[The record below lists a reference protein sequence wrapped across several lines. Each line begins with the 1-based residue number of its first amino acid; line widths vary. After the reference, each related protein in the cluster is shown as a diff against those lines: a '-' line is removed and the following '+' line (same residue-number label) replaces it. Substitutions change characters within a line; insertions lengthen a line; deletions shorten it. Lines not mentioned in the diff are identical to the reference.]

1 MLKIFDERI
10 ILDKVVEGEL
20 VRPSQSCFL
29 LIQKGTIELE
39 VNSVRTTYQRSE
51 LILFSPMKMYKLI
64 HCSENLKAYFILYKQ
79 EALKE
84 RINVSFNKFSV
95 IQLMNMEQ
103 SKVSY
108 SLSKE
113 AFNHFWNITKQLDFY
128 LKNPEYSKF
137 NEQVVI
143 HNFTVIVYMVVD
155 AIMKNNAL
163 NIEQNTRKEAI
174 VISFL
179 DLLSSH
185 FTRERELKFYADK
198 LFISIKYLS
207 VCVKEVTGIAPRG
220 LISKILLDEA
230 KLMLINTELNI
241 SIIADQLNFSDQYA
255 FGKFFKKHTS
265 LSPRNF
271 RKSIASANTI

>member
-39 VNSVRTTYQRSE
+39 VNSLRTTYQSSE

-64 HCSENLKAYFILYKQ
+64 HCSEHLKAYFILYKQ

-113 AFNHFWNITKQLDFY
+113 AFSHFWNIAKQLDFY
-128 LKNPEYSKF
+128 LKNPDYSKF

-155 AIMKNNAL
+155 AIMKNNPL

-207 VCVKEVTGIAPRG
+207 VCVKEVTGIAPRV
-220 LISKILLDEA
+220 LIANTLLDEA
-230 KLMLINTELNI
+230 KLKLTTTELNI

-255 FGKFFKKHTS
+255 FGKFFKKHTG

-271 RKSIASANTI
+271 RKNIASANTI

>member
-1 MLKIFDERI
+1 MLKIFDEKI
-10 ILDKVVEGEL
+10 IMDKGVEGEL

-29 LIQKGTIELE
+29 LIQNGTIELE
-39 VNSVRTTYQRSE
+39 VNSVRRTYQSSA
-51 LILFSPMKMYKLI
+51 LVLFSPMKMYKLI
-64 HCSENLKAYFILYKQ
+64 HCSEDLKAYFILYNQ

-95 IQLMNMEQ
+95 IQLMNAEQ

-113 AFNHFWNITKQLDFY
+113 AFSHFWNIAKQLDFY
-128 LKNPEYSKF
+128 LKNPNYSKF

-155 AIMKNNAL
+155 VIMKSTPL
-163 NIEQNTRKEAI
+163 NVDQNTRKEAI

-179 DLLSSH
+179 DLLSYH
-185 FTRERELKFYADK
+185 FTRERELQFYADK

-207 VCVKEVTGIAPRG
+207 ICVKEVTGTSPRILIANT
-220 LISKILLDEA
+220 LLDEA
-230 KLMLINTELNI
+230 KLMLINSGLNI
-241 SIIADQLNFSDQYA
+241 STIADHLSFSDQYA
-255 FGKFFKKHTS
+255 FGKFFKRHTG
-265 LSPRNF
+265 LSPRIF
-271 RKSIASANTI
+271 RKDIVSTHTI

>member
-10 ILDKVVEGEL
+10 IIDKVVEGEL

-39 VNSVRTTYQRSE
+39 VNSVQTTYQSSE

-64 HCSENLKAYFILYKQ
+64 HCSESLKAYFILYKQ

-113 AFNHFWNITKQLDFY
+113 AFNHFWNIAKQLDFY

-143 HNFTVIVYMVVD
+143 HNFTVMVYMVVD
-155 AIMKNNAL
+155 AIMKNNPL

-179 DLLSSH
+179 DLLSNH
-185 FTRERELKFYADK
+185 FTRERELKFYADR

-207 VCVKEVTGIAPRG
+207 VCVKEVTGIAPRD

-241 SIIADQLNFSDQYA
+241 SIIADRLNFSDQYA

-271 RKSIASANTI
+271 RKSTATANTI

>member
-1 MLKIFDERI
+1 M
-10 ILDKVVEGEL
+10 
-20 VRPSQSCFL
+20 
-29 LIQKGTIELE
+29 
-39 VNSVRTTYQRSE
+39 NSVRRTYQSSA
-51 LILFSPMKMYKLI
+51 LVLLSPMKMYKLI
-64 HCSENLKAYFILYKQ
+64 HCSEDLKAYFILYNQ

-95 IQLMNMEQ
+95 IQLMNVEQ

-113 AFNHFWNITKQLDFY
+113 AFSHFWNIAKQLDFY
-128 LKNPEYSKF
+128 LKNPNYSKF

-155 AIMKNNAL
+155 VIMKSTPL
-163 NIEQNTRKEAI
+163 NVDQNTRKEAI

-179 DLLSSH
+179 DLLSYH
-185 FTRERELKFYADK
+185 FTRERELQFYADK

-207 VCVKEVTGIAPRG
+207 VCVKEVTGMAPRA
-220 LISKILLDEA
+220 LIANTLLDEA

-255 FGKFFKKHTS
+255 FGKFFKKHTN

-271 RKSIASANTI
+271 RKNIASTNTI

>member
-1 MLKIFDERI
+1 MLKIFDEKI
-10 ILDKVVEGEL
+10 IMDKGVEGEL

-29 LIQKGTIELE
+29 LIQNGTIELE
-39 VNSVRTTYQRSE
+39 VNSVRRTYQSSA
-51 LILFSPMKMYKLI
+51 LVLFSPMKMYKLI
-64 HCSENLKAYFILYKQ
+64 HCSEDLKAYFILYNQ

-95 IQLMNMEQ
+95 IQLMNVEQ

-113 AFNHFWNITKQLDFY
+113 AFSHFWNIAKQLDFY
-128 LKNPEYSKF
+128 LKNPNYSKF

-155 AIMKNNAL
+155 VIMKSTPL
-163 NIEQNTRKEAI
+163 NVDQNTRKEAI

-179 DLLSSH
+179 DLLSYH
-185 FTRERELKFYADK
+185 FTRERELQFYADK

-207 VCVKEVTGIAPRG
+207 ICVKEVTGTSPRILIANT
-220 LISKILLDEA
+220 LLDEA
-230 KLMLINTELNI
+230 KLMLINSGLNI
-241 SIIADQLNFSDQYA
+241 STIADHLSFSDQYA
-255 FGKFFKKHTS
+255 FGKFFKRHTG
-265 LSPRNF
+265 LSPRSF
-271 RKSIASANTI
+271 RKDIVSTHTI

>member
-1 MLKIFDERI
+1 MLKIFDEKI
-10 ILDKVVEGEL
+10 IMDKGVEGEL

-29 LIQKGTIELE
+29 LIQNGTIELE
-39 VNSVRTTYQRSE
+39 VNSVQTTYQSSE
-51 LILFSPMKMYKLI
+51 LILFSPMKTYKLI
-64 HCSENLKAYFILYKQ
+64 HCSEDLKAYFILYNQ

-95 IQLMNMEQ
+95 IQLMNVEQ

-113 AFNHFWNITKQLDFY
+113 AFSHFWNIAKQLDFY
-128 LKNPEYSKF
+128 LKNPNYSKF

-155 AIMKNNAL
+155 VIMKSTPL
-163 NIEQNTRKEAI
+163 NVDQNTRKEAI
-174 VISFL
+174 LISFL
-179 DLLSSH
+179 DLLSYH
-185 FTRERELKFYADK
+185 FTRERELQFYADK

-207 VCVKEVTGIAPRG
+207 VCVKEVTGMAPRA
-220 LISKILLDEA
+220 LIANTLLDEA

-255 FGKFFKKHTS
+255 FRKFFKKHTN

-271 RKSIASANTI
+271 RKNIASTNTI

>member
-1 MLKIFDERI
+1 MLKIFDEKI
-10 ILDKVVEGEL
+10 IMDKGVEGEL

-29 LIQKGTIELE
+29 LIQNGTIELE
-39 VNSVRTTYQRSE
+39 VNSVRRTYQSSA
-51 LILFSPMKMYKLI
+51 LVLFSPMKMYKLI
-64 HCSENLKAYFILYKQ
+64 HCSEDLKAYFILYNQ

-95 IQLMNMEQ
+95 IQLMNVEQ

-113 AFNHFWNITKQLDFY
+113 AFSHFWNIAKQLDFY
-128 LKNPEYSKF
+128 LKNPNYSKF

-155 AIMKNNAL
+155 VIMKSTPL
-163 NIEQNTRKEAI
+163 NVDQNTRKEAI

-179 DLLSSH
+179 DLLSYH
-185 FTRERELKFYADK
+185 FTRERELQFYADK

-207 VCVKEVTGIAPRG
+207 VCVKEVTGMAPRA
-220 LISKILLDEA
+220 LIANTLLDEA

-241 SIIADQLNFSDQYA
+241 SIIADQHNFSDQYA
-255 FGKFFKKHTS
+255 FGKFFKKHTN

-271 RKSIASANTI
+271 RKNIASTNTI

>member
-1 MLKIFDERI
+1 MLKIFDERV
-10 ILDKVVEGEL
+10 LVEKVVEGEL
-20 VRPSQSCFL
+20 IRPSQSCVVF
-29 LIQKGTIELE
+29 IQKGSIELE
-39 VNSVRTTYQRSE
+39 VNSVRTTYQSSA
-51 LILFSPMKMYKLI
+51 LVLFSPMKMYKLI
-64 HCSENLKAYFILYKQ
+64 HCSEDLKAYFILYNQ

-95 IQLMNMEQ
+95 IQLMNVEQ

-113 AFNHFWNITKQLDFY
+113 AFSHFWNIAKQLDFY
-128 LKNPEYSKF
+128 LKNPNYSKF

-155 AIMKNNAL
+155 VIMKSTPL
-163 NIEQNTRKEAI
+163 NVDQNTRKEAI

-179 DLLSSH
+179 YLLSYH
-185 FTRERELKFYADK
+185 FTRERELQFYADK

-207 VCVKEVTGIAPRG
+207 VCVKEVTGMAPRA
-220 LISKILLDEA
+220 LIANTLLDEA

-255 FGKFFKKHTS
+255 FGKFFKKHTN

-271 RKSIASANTI
+271 RKNIASTNTI

>member
-1 MLKIFDERI
+1 MFKIFDERI
-10 ILDKVVEGEL
+10 INDKVVEGEL

-39 VNSVRTTYQRSE
+39 VNSVQTTYQRSE

-64 HCSENLKAYFILYKQ
+64 HCSEHLKAYFILYKK

-113 AFNHFWNITKQLDFY
+113 AFNHFWNIAKQLDFY

-155 AIMKNNAL
+155 AIMKTTPL
-163 NIEQNTRKEAI
+163 NVAQNTRKEAI
-174 VISFL
+174 VINFL

-207 VCVKEVTGIAPRG
+207 VCVKEVTGIAPRV
-220 LISKILLDEA
+220 LIANTLLDEA
-230 KLMLINTELNI
+230 KLKLINTELNI

-255 FGKFFKKHTS
+255 FGKFFKKHTG

-271 RKSIASANTI
+271 RKNIASANTI

>member
-29 LIQKGTIELE
+29 LIQNGTIELE
-39 VNSVRTTYQRSE
+39 VNSVQTTYQSSE

-64 HCSENLKAYFILYKQ
+64 HCSEHLKAYFILYNQ

-95 IQLMNMEQ
+95 IQLMNVEQ

-108 SLSKE
+108 SLSKD
-113 AFNHFWNITKQLDFY
+113 AFSHFWNIAKQLDFY
-128 LKNPEYSKF
+128 LKNPYYSKF

-155 AIMKNNAL
+155 TIMKNTPQ

-174 VISFL
+174 VINFL
-179 DLLSSH
+179 DLLSYH

-207 VCVKEVTGIAPRG
+207 ICVKEVTGIAPRI
-220 LISKILLDEA
+220 LIANTLLDEA

-241 SIIADQLNFSDQYA
+241 SIIADRLNFSDQYA
-255 FGKFFKKHTS
+255 FGKFFKKHTR

-271 RKSIASANTI
+271 RKGIATANTI

>member
-1 MLKIFDERI
+1 MLKIFDEKI
-10 ILDKVVEGEL
+10 IMDKGVEGEL

-29 LIQKGTIELE
+29 LIQNGTIELE
-39 VNSVRTTYQRSE
+39 VNSVRRTYQSSA
-51 LILFSPMKMYKLI
+51 LVLFSPMKMYKLI
-64 HCSENLKAYFILYKQ
+64 HCSEDLKAYFILYNQ

-95 IQLMNMEQ
+95 IQLMNVEQ

-113 AFNHFWNITKQLDFY
+113 AFSHCWNIAKQLDFY
-128 LKNPEYSKF
+128 LKNPNYSKF

-155 AIMKNNAL
+155 VIMKSTPL
-163 NIEQNTRKEAI
+163 NVDQNTRKEAI

-179 DLLSSH
+179 DLLSYH
-185 FTRERELKFYADK
+185 FTRERELQFYADK

-207 VCVKEVTGIAPRG
+207 VCVKEVTGMAPRA
-220 LISKILLDEA
+220 LIANTLLDEA

-255 FGKFFKKHTS
+255 FGKFFNKHTN

-271 RKSIASANTI
+271 RKNIASTNTI